1 METISGGRSPSVTPV
16 PKQPVT
22 PISAAGIIPA
32 KSTPSLAQFAINQTV
47 NKGKVPSPLP
57 DVKDWGGIVDN
68 SPKPV
73 GVFKDPDTGV
83 FVTMLRDPSSGKVDQ
98 YPTEKALELY
108 AWLDKQM
115 KPSTISETPSVNIK
129 A

>member
-1 METISGGRSPSVTPV
+1 METISGGRPPSVTPV
-16 PKQPVT
+16 PKQPV
-22 PISAAGIIPA
+22 ISNTAAGTVPA
-32 KSTPSLAQFAINQTV
+32 TLTPSIAHFAINQSV
-47 NKGKVPSPLP
+47 NREKPLYPLP
-57 DVKDWGGIVDN
+57 DIKGSEAIIDN

-83 FVTMLRDPSSGKVDQ
+83 FVTMLRNPNSGKVDQ

-115 KPSTISETPSVNIK
+115 KPSDFAKTLSVNIK